1 MKLRIILLADG
12 MHPFVL
18 GGMQKHT
25 YLLCRQLI
33 EEGQKVKLLHAHG
46 SNKPIDPKIYDELF
60 PNNRQNL
67 EIHSFLFPKTDSL
80 PGHYVRENL
89 KLSYLFYESLKDEIK
104 DFDLVYGQGF
114 TAYEFISQKIP
125 IPVFINFH
133 GYEMFQ
139 KAASLKTKI
148 EHLVLRKTVKW
159 MSRNADYVFSFGG
172 QIGHILNELKVDQQK
187 QIEFPLGISK
197 EWYSGN
203 TSRHNQLR
211 TFVFLG
217 RYERRKGIQELN
229 ESIKA
234 LLAEGF
240 LFKFH
245 FIGPIDSAKQVKDE
259 SIIYHGRIDDIEK
272 IKEILKN
279 SDVLVSPSYSEGMPT
294 VILESMSQGLAI
306 IGTDVGAVSKMV
318 NHENGAL
325 IPSGDVSI
333 LKNTLVQF
341 IQINER
347 ELSQMKQ
354 KSLDRFKDNFQA
366 EDLIKKLLLIFKDKI
381 NLYHKIQ
388 ESV

>member
-1 MKLRIILLADG
+1 MKLRILLLADG

-25 YLLCRQLI
+25 YLLCKQLI

-46 SNKPIDPKIYDELF
+46 SNKSIDPKIYDELF

-89 KLSYLFYESLKDEIK
+89 KLSYLFYESVKDEISN
-104 DFDLVYGQGF
+104 FDLVYGQGF
-114 TAYEFISQKIP
+114 TAYEFISQKVP

-139 KAASLKTKI
+139 KAASLKSKV

-159 MSRNADYVFSFGG
+159 MSKNADYVFSFGG
-172 QIGHILNELKVDQQK
+172 QIGRILNELKVDQEK
-187 QIEFPLGISK
+187 QIEFPLGISR
-197 EWYSGN
+197 EWLS
-203 TSRHNQLR
+203 SSVSKHNDLR

-229 ESIKA
+229 QAIRT
-234 LLAEGF
+234 LLSQGL

-245 FIGPIDSAKQVKDE
+245 FIGPIDSAQQLKDKA
-259 SIIYHGRIDDIEK
+259 IIYHGRIDDVERIKK
-272 IKEILKN
+272 ILRS

-318 NHENGAL
+318 NHENGVL
-325 IPSGDVSI
+325 IPSGDVGI
-333 LKNTLVQF
+333 LRDALVQF
-341 IQINER
+341 IQIDES
-347 ELSQMKQ
+347 ELNQMKQ
-354 KSLDRFKDNFQA
+354 KSLDRFKENFQA
-366 EDLIKKLLLIFKDKI
+366 EELIKKLLSVFKEKI
-381 NLYHKIQ
+381 NSYHRI
-388 ESV
+388 EEPV